1 MFGIADQL
9 YIYLDWDHIPSPT
22 MLEDEDSWA
31 EILSSLKSAVKFLF
45 ISSGQSFAAY
55 FEQ

>member
-9 YIYLDWDHIPSPT
+9 CLSRLDCIPSPT
-22 MLEDEDSWA
+22 ILEDEDSWA
-31 EILSSLKSAVKFLF
+31 EILSSLKSSGKFLL